1 VTIPAFAARAEPA
14 GFSTLSTV
22 DRLAEIVL

>member
-1 VTIPAFAARAEPA
+1 MNAKM

-22 DRLAEIVL
+22 DIGVHRHG